1 MKNIGL
7 FNDQQPKIICFIG
20 YCLIC
25 YMPNHNTV
33 QALFLKIID
42 FMQHFLIKYIS
53 NYLLFNYINILY
65 KFLLNILFVKKILNF
80 QINEFFSII
89 SYKYKIDPK

>member
-1 MKNIGL
+1 
-7 FNDQQPKIICFIG
+7 
-20 YCLIC
+20 
-25 YMPNHNTV
+25 
-33 QALFLKIID
+33 
-42 FMQHFLIKYIS
+42 MQHFLIKYIF

-80 QINEFFSII
+80 QITEFFSII